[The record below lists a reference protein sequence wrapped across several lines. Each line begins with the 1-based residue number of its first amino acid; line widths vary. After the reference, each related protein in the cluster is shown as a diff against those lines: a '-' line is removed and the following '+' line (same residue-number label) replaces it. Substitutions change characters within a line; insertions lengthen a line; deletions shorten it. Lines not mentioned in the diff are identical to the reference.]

1 MKKIFS
7 LLIIA
12 SILIAFSTLIFASGT
27 IGVKDYIKDKFP
39 LLFNFYLSSLED
51 LDSHE
56 KEFIDLLLN
65 LSKEEQQYYAKKV
78 YEHGF
83 SMALLEEVIESY
95 TYVNLGA
102 AYRSAGEYTKAIEAY
117 QQALQMDPDNPASY
131 TNLGAA
137 YRLAGE
143 YTKAIEAY
151 QQALQ
156 KALQKDPDNPAR
168 YYTNLGVAY
177 RLAGEYTKAIEA
189 YQQALQM
196 DPDLSLIH
204 I

>member
-27 IGVKDYIKDKFP
+27 MGVKDYIKDKFP
-39 LLFNFYLSSLED
+39 LLFNIYLSSLED

-65 LSKEEQQYYAKKV
+65 LPKEEQQYYAKKV

-95 TYVNLGA
+95 TYVNLGR
-102 AYRSAGEYTKAIEAY
+102 AYRSAGEYPKAIEAY
-117 QQALQMDPDNPASY
+117 QQALRLAPDNPAAH
-131 TNLGAA
+131 L
-137 YRLAGE
+137 
-143 YTKAIEAY
+143 
-151 QQALQ
+151 
-156 KALQKDPDNPAR
+156 D
-168 YYTNLGVAY
+168 LGVCYVDIGDKNSALDEY
-177 RLAGEYTKAIEA
+177 KILQELDIGLANK
-189 YQQALQM
+189 LF
-196 DPDLSLIH
+196 DPIKLKGWLD
-204 I
+204 

>member
-1 MKKIFS
+1 MKKVLI
-7 LLIIA
+7 LLLV
-12 SILIAFSTLIFASGT
+12 SGILIAFSTLIFASGT

-39 LLFNFYLSSLED
+39 LLFNIYLSSLED

-65 LSKEEQQYYAKKV
+65 LPKEEQQYYAKKV

-117 QQALQMDPDNPASY
+117 QRALQMDPDNISSHY
-131 TNLGAA
+131 
-137 YRLAGE
+137 
-143 YTKAIEAY
+143 
-151 QQALQ
+151 
-156 KALQKDPDNPAR
+156 
-168 YYTNLGVAY
+168 NLGVCYVDIGDKNSALDEFKILLELDIG
-177 RLAGEYTKAIEA
+177 LANK
-189 YQQALQM
+189 LF
-196 DPDLSLIH
+196 DPIKLKGWLD
-204 I
+204 